1 MKERKSANYKT
12 LRQREPPVGASA
24 ETVEDGETGT
34 VGGLERRSL
43 IGTVD
48 VTVMRYLLSKRGTS
62 LSAGE
67 TSLSEEQTATRNFI
81 SL

>member
-1 MKERKSANYKT
+1 MKERKSANYKI

-48 VTVMRYLLSKRGTS
+48 VTVMRYLLS

-67 TSLSEEQTATRNFI
+67 TSLSEEQTATTNFTP
-81 SL
+81 L